1 MKCHTRRM
9 PIVVTLRNV
18 GTAAVAVGLL
28 ITLFTL
34 AHAGSD
40 RPFVL
45 AGLIVLV
52 GIGLRIEA
60 AVRAV
65 VTQRADT
72 LG

>member
-1 MKCHTRRM
+1 M
-9 PIVVTLRNV
+9 RNV
-18 GTAAVAVGLL
+18 GTGTIVVGLL

-34 AHAGSD
+34 ASTGSD

-52 GIGLRIEA
+52 GVGLRVEA

-72 LG
+72 YN

>member
-1 MKCHTRRM
+1 M
-9 PIVVTLRNV
+9 PIVVTLRDV
-18 GTAAVAVGLL
+18 GTAAIVVGLL

-34 AHAGSD
+34 ASVDSD
-40 RPFVL
+40 RPFFL

-60 AVRAV
+60 ALRTV
-65 VTQRADT
+65 VTQRVET

>member
-1 MKCHTRRM
+1 M
-9 PIVVTLRNV
+9 PVVITLRNA
-18 GTAAVAVGLL
+18 GTAAVLVGLL

-34 AHAGSD
+34 ASAGSD

-60 AVRAV
+60 ALRVGV
-65 VTQRADT
+65 MQRADT
-72 LG
+72 DGSPRP

>member
-1 MKCHTRRM
+1 M

-18 GTAAVAVGLL
+18 GTAAIVVGLL

-34 AHAGSD
+34 AKADSD

-60 AVRAV
+60 ALRTV

-72 LG
+72 HG

>member
-1 MKCHTRRM
+1 M
-9 PIVVTLRNV
+9 PIVVTLRNA
-18 GTAAVAVGLL
+18 GTAAIMVGLL

-34 AHAGSD
+34 ANAGSD

-52 GIGLRIEA
+52 GVGLRIEA
-60 AVRAV
+60 ALRAV

-72 LG
+72 HG